1 MTVMLNKKQ
10 KSIWI
15 IIVIIIAIIN
25 GIVIGS
31 HLV

>member
-25 GIVIGS
+25 GIVTGS